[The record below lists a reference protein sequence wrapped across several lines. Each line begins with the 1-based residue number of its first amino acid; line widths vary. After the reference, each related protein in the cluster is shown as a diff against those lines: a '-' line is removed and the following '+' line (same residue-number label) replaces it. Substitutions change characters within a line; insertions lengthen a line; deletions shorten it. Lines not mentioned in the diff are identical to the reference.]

1 MAVEMDSMHV
11 YVVDA
16 ANQPLMVMEAEQVQR
31 QGLKH
36 RSVFLTL
43 RDKAGRMILRRRPS
57 DHPVYPGR
65 WDIVGSG
72 LVPAGLANED
82 AAQGCVPSTIAPPE
96 VTHLRGLDATART
109 GNAFVEIFE
118 AVLDAQESASLV
130 RDRAYLA
137 VDRDEL
143 DALARSHPDLLT
155 PALMTVWEE
164 RIAVPAS

>member
-16 ANQPLMVMEAEQVQR
+16 ANLPLMVMAAEQVQR

-36 RSVFLTL
+36 RSVFLIL
-43 RDKAGRMILRRRPS
+43 RDKAGRMILRRRPT

-72 LVPAGLANED
+72 LVPAGLAAED
-82 AAQGCVPSTIAPPE
+82 AALGCLPPAIFPPE
-96 VTHLRGLDATART
+96 VTHLRSLDATART
-109 GNAFVEIFE
+109 GNAFVEIFA
-118 AVLDAQESASLV
+118 AVLGAQESTSLV

-143 DALARSHPDLLT
+143 DALALSHPDLLT
-155 PALMTVWEE
+155 PALMTVWEDK
-164 RIAVPAS
+164 IAAPAS